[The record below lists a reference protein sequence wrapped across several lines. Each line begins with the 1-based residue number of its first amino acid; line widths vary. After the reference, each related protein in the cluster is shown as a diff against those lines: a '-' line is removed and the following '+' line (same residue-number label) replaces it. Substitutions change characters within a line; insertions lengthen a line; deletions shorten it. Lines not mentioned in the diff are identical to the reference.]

1 MTPQEIRETLEGLP
15 CPICTKGATDEQL
28 EQLNKDIDV
37 ELYSRFGTS
46 DTTAS
51 DKVAIAWWS
60 ALESFAIEEYG
71 MMYYE
76 DIEYDNE

>member
-1 MTPQEIRETLEGLP
+1 MTAKEIRETLEGLP
-15 CPICTKGATDEQL
+15 CPICTKGVTDEQL
-28 EQLNKDIDV
+28 EQLNKDINA
-37 ELYSRFGTS
+37 ELCSRFGTS
-46 DTTAS
+46 DTTSS

-60 ALESFAIEEYG
+60 SLESLAIEEYG